1 MSSIPEPLR
10 SQIEEAASQSPDM
23 NVPNNVDP
31 ADEDSTAE
39 ADERENR

>member
-1 MSSIPEPLR
+1 MSTPELIR
-10 SQIEEAASQSPDM
+10 SQIEEAASLSPDM
-23 NVPNNVDP
+23 NVPNNDDP